1 MKKERLL
8 YFDAI
13 KFLAVIFVFVCHYAR
28 TLEYYQI
35 SYNFKILPDNIFS
48 VYTGTVGCVLF
59 FIVSGAALMYVYQ
72 EKVNLQNYFLK
83 RFKGIYPMFW
93 SAFIVFFE
101 VQFYNTG
108 GGYCKG
114 VPTWRIVYTF
124 IGFDGLMAN
133 FCTTFYTVGEWFLGV
148 LVILYILFP
157 LLRKLVNEFPFAV
170 LAVSIMIGI
179 ITDYTFD
186 NANVPNGVLFWVWIP
201 VFVFGMVFVKCM
213 KKVKG
218 SFLVISM
225 VTLAVFTIFDLNICH
240 KITRFY
246 FVGISLFLILVYL
259 FDNFRGRLFRGVSG
273 FISKYCYPI
282 FLVHHRMMLIF
293 MKRFIGY
300 QFSIG
305 DVVCLFVFMICVTLV
320 ASYLI
325 DMVTSSVLSIWR
337 KKDA

>member
-108 GGYCKG
+108 GGGIAK
-114 VPTWRIVYTF
+114 
-124 IGFDGLMAN
+124 A
-133 FCTTFYTVGEWFLGV
+133 FLHG
-148 LVILYILFP
+148 
-157 LLRKLVNEFPFAV
+157 A
-170 LAVSIMIGI
+170 
-179 ITDYTFD
+179 
-186 NANVPNGVLFWVWIP
+186 
-201 VFVFGMVFVKCM
+201 
-213 KKVKG
+213 
-218 SFLVISM
+218 
-225 VTLAVFTIFDLNICH
+225 
-240 KITRFY
+240 
-246 FVGISLFLILVYL
+246 
-259 FDNFRGRLFRGVSG
+259 
-273 FISKYCYPI
+273 
-282 FLVHHRMMLIF
+282 
-293 MKRFIGY
+293 
-300 QFSIG
+300 
-305 DVVCLFVFMICVTLV
+305 
-320 ASYLI
+320 
-325 DMVTSSVLSIWR
+325 LSIHL
-337 KKDA
+337 

>member
-1 MKKERLL
+1 
-8 YFDAI
+8 
-13 KFLAVIFVFVCHYAR
+13 
-28 TLEYYQI
+28 
-35 SYNFKILPDNIFS
+35 
-48 VYTGTVGCVLF
+48 
-59 FIVSGAALMYVYQ
+59 
-72 EKVNLQNYFLK
+72 
-83 RFKGIYPMFW
+83 
-93 SAFIVFFE
+93 
-101 VQFYNTG
+101 
-108 GGYCKG
+108 
-114 VPTWRIVYTF
+114 
-124 IGFDGLMAN
+124 MAN